1 MALNWLGKTSAV
13 RQFVAAVQAAA
24 SAAVDAS
31 EGSITLALGQ
41 AATGAFLWLQALV
54 AKVLLLT
61 RAATSKGSD
70 LDTWMA
76 DYFFTRLPAV
86 PAVGQVTFSRLT
98 PTLQAV
104 VPIGQGIATGP
115 GGIQYIVT
123 TELTNSAYSSALGGY
138 VLAPATAS
146 VTVPIQAVSAGS
158 AGNVLA
164 NTITSFVSPISGVD
178 AVTNAS
184 ALATGLDAES
194 DPAFIV
200 RFALYILG
208 LRRATV
214 SAIEGA
220 VLSTRQGLTCIVL
233 ENKDTDC
240 TTTDN
245 GFVTVIVDDG
255 TGTPSATTINN
266 ASLAVDAVRAAGV
279 RFGVIGPTIQTNVI
293 VLTVVSLNSGGH
305 AADILAA
312 AAAITAYVNGLPAG
326 GALIWARL
334 YQVAFDSSSNIIDI
348 TGLLVNGSNVD
359 VTAALPHINKIA
371 SVTVS

>member
-1 MALNWLGKTSAV
+1 MALNWLGMTAAV

-24 SAAVDAS
+24 TAEVDAS

-41 AATGAFLWLQALV
+41 AATGAFLWLQALI
-54 AKVLLLT
+54 ANLLLLT
-61 RAATSKGSD
+61 RAATSKGVD
-70 LDTWMA
+70 LDSWMA

-104 VPIGQGIATGP
+104 VPIGQGVSTGP

-123 TELTNSAYSSALGGY
+123 ADPTNGAYSAALNGY
-138 VLAPATAS
+138 VLAPSVAS

-164 NTITSFVSPISGVD
+164 NTITSFVAPISGVD
-178 AVTNAS
+178 AVTNAA
-184 ALATGLDAES
+184 ALTTGLDAES

-208 LRRATV
+208 LRRGTV

-220 VLSTRQGLTCIVL
+220 VISTRQGLTCIVL

-240 TTTDN
+240 VTADN

-266 ASLAVDAVRAAGV
+266 ASLAVDAVRAAGI
-279 RFGVIGPTIQTNVI
+279 RFGVIGSTIQANTI
-293 VLTVVSLNSGGH
+293 VLTLVSQNSSGH
-305 AADILAA
+305 AADIVAA
-312 AAAITAYVNGLPAG
+312 TAAIMGYVNTLLP
-326 GALIWARL
+326 GATLVWARL

-348 TGLLVNGSNVD
+348 TGLLLNGGTTD
-359 VTAALPHINKIA
+359 RTAALPLVNKTS
-371 SVTVS
+371 SVTAT